1 MVQPATGHVSVTSNT
16 EDPVDLFTWKLEP
29 VHGDIIM
36 YMPYK
41 QSNSNMTHNE
51 LHQLPLE

>member
-1 MVQPATGHVSVTSNT
+1 MVQPATGHVSVTSNS
-16 EDPVDLFTWKLEP
+16 EDPVDLSTWKLEP

-41 QSNSNMTHNE
+41 QSNSSMAHKE
-51 LHQLPLE
+51 LHQLPLG

>member
-1 MVQPATGHVSVTSNT
+1 MVQPATGRISVTSIS
-16 EDPVDLFTWKLEP
+16 EDPVVLSTWKLEP

-41 QSNSNMTHNE
+41 QSNSDVTHNE
-51 LHQLPLE
+51 LDELPLG

>member
-1 MVQPATGHVSVTSNT
+1 MVQPATGHVSVTSNG
-16 EDPVDLFTWKLEP
+16 EDPVDLSTWKFEP

-41 QSNSNMTHNE
+41 QSNSNTTHKE
-51 LHQLPLE
+51 LD